1 MTNPKK
7 IAAIITTYFP
17 HSHADV
23 IATKYMKGFPTD
35 AGHQKPRVELASFY
49 SDQVDSRDI
58 GIELAAAH
66 NVPIYPSIR
75 QALTLGGDKLA
86 VDGVLLIG
94 EHGDYP
100 HNELGQHMYP
110 RRYMFE
116 QICGVFAASR
126 RAVPVF
132 CDKHLAY
139 NWDDANWMYQRAKT
153 LNVPFMAG
161 SSLPLCWRKPF
172 LEHPMDTP
180 LETAIAIGYGGIES
194 YGFHALETVQCM
206 SERRRG
212 GESGVVAVQCLEG
225 DAVWKTAHPA
235 LALAETA
242 CAQLETRPDS
252 TMQDGCPNPAAFL
265 LWHRDGFQSAVL
277 MLNGYSTEF
286 AYAGQT
292 ANKIEATEFYLQ
304 KGPPHAHFS
313 YLSLNIEEMFVT
325 GKPQYPVERTLLTTG
340 VLDAGMHSRHQGH
353 TRLETPHLAAI
364 AYRSYEK
371 PLIRPTAPRP
381 EGATL
386 ISE

>member
-1 MTNPKK
+1 MATSKK

-35 AGHQKPRVELASFY
+35 AGHQMPRVALASVY
-49 SDQVDSRDI
+49 LDQVDSRDI
-58 GIELAAAH
+58 GVGLAAEH

-75 QALTLGGDKLA
+75 QALTLGGDELA

-100 HNELGQHMYP
+100 HNELGQHLYP

-116 QICGVFAASR
+116 QICGVFASSG

-132 CDKHLAY
+132 CDKHLSY
-139 NWDDANWMYQRAKT
+139 NWDDANWMYQRANA

-172 LEHPMDTP
+172 LEHALDTP
-180 LETAIAIGYGGIES
+180 LETAIGIGYGGIES

-225 DAVWKTAHPA
+225 AAVWETEHPA

-242 CAQLETRPDS
+242 CAQIEARPGS
-252 TMQDGCPNPAAFL
+252 PMQDGCPNPTAFL

-277 MLNGYSTEF
+277 MLNGYITDF

-292 ANKIEATEFYLQ
+292 AAKTESAEFYLQ

-313 YLSLNIEEMFVT
+313 YLSLNIEEMFLT
-325 GKPQYPVERTLLTTG
+325 GEPQYPVERTLLTTG
-340 VLDAGMHSRHQGH
+340 VLDAVMHSRHEGYV
-353 TRLETPHLAAI
+353 RLETPHLANL
-364 AYRSYEK
+364 AYRSYQK
-371 PLIRPTAPRP
+371 PLIRPTAARP

-386 ISE
+386 STE